1 MKVVGFVF
9 ALVVAAFAGHWLLGM
24 AEESEIDVPWE
35 QFVSP
40 GPLTEA
46 HAYLED
52 DCRSCHTA
60 ITGVERQNCVWCHA
74 NETALLGRQ
83 PTAFHAEVGDCTGCH
98 TEHQGRLANLNNM
111 DHEWLAD
118 LTVRELSQNGDWANS
133 PLAMR
138 IHVTELHADS
148 LLGNRELSAEA
159 YSLDCASCHRFE
171 EPHFGYMGSDCVQCH
186 ELQRWTIDAFQ
197 HPSASST
204 ECVQCHQ
211 PPPSHMM
218 EHFKM
223 LSQPVARE
231 PHAPVE
237 ACFQCH
243 QSTSWNDI
251 KKIGFYKHH

>member
-1 MKVVGFVF
+1 MKAVGIIVL
-9 ALVVAAFAGHWLLGM
+9 LVATAWMGHWLFSV
-24 AEESEIDVPWE
+24 AEERGVEVPWE
-35 QFVSP
+35 QYVSP
-40 GPLTEA
+40 GPLTTA
-46 HAYLED
+46 HAFLEQ

-74 NETALLGRQ
+74 NETELLGRQ

-98 TEHQGRLANLNNM
+98 TEHQGRDANLNAM
-111 DHEWLAD
+111 DHDFLANSA
-118 LTVRELSQNGDWANS
+118 LTTLIGDDTWAES

-138 IHVTELHADS
+138 IHVTEMHEDA
-148 LLGNRELSAEA
+148 LLAHRDLTPQEYA
-159 YSLDCASCHRFE
+159 LDCAGCHSFE

-186 ELQRWTIDAFQ
+186 DLERWTIDAFQ

-211 PPPSHMM
+211 APPSHYMG
-218 EHFKM
+218 HFKM
-223 LSQPVARE
+223 ISQGVARE

-237 ACFQCH
+237 ACFTCH